1 MRGGGIISLGELY
14 SERKVFYMKKMRI
27 LSLVS
32 IIVLFALLL
41 TSCMDNEYTEQGEA
55 YLEEFLDAVLD
66 GDMDSAYDLLADGVV
81 SESEF
86 SNFYSNLRNKFGNTT
101 DYSIECIGWNMK
113 IDDGIETRVTT
124 FLVETD
130 DGVKLQFILTFMSG
144 YDGLVG
150 INCANVENEVRTP
163 VNNVL
168 TLFANG
174 WLFSLT
180 TLGIGLM
187 IWMIVDCIK
196 RPIRMKKP
204 KLKFLYIILILICLG
219 FSVTIGRNFGITS
232 KFGLAIPYFRLTAA
246 DSLSFVCMFPA
257 GAIIYFFIRN
267 KLPLVSKDNTE
278 AKPEENKDT
287 EDQSSDEDEQ

>member
-1 MRGGGIISLGELY
+1 
-14 SERKVFYMKKMRI
+14 MKKLRI

-55 YLEEFLDAVLD
+55 YLEEFLDAVMD
-66 GDMDSAYDLLADGVV
+66 GDMDSAYDLIADGGINENDFA
-81 SESEF
+81 SFF
-86 SNFYSNLRNKFGNTT
+86 SSMRSYFSGTST
-101 DYSIECIGWNMK
+101 YSIKCTGWNVN
-113 IDDGIETRVTT
+113 INDGVEKRTTT
-124 FLVETD
+124 FLVKTD
-130 DGVKLQFILTFMSG
+130 DGKKVQFTLLFVSG
-144 YDGLVG
+144 YDGIAGLDCVEVEDEAT
-150 INCANVENEVRTP
+150 INKV
-163 VNNVL
+163 VL
-168 TLFANG
+168 MFANG
-174 WLFSLT
+174 WLFSIT
-180 TLGIGLM
+180 SLGIGLM
-187 IWMIVDCIK
+187 IWMIIDCIK

-267 KLPLVSKDNTE
+267 KLPLVSKEETE
-278 AKPEENKDT
+278 VKPEENTDT

>member
-1 MRGGGIISLGELY
+1 
-14 SERKVFYMKKMRI
+14 MKKLRI

-41 TSCMDNEYTEQGEA
+41 TSCMDNEYTEQGEE
-55 YLEEFLDAVLD
+55 YLREFLDAVME
-66 GDMDSAYDLLADGVV
+66 GDMDSAYDLIADGVV

-86 SNFYSNLRNKFGNTT
+86 SNFYSNLRNKFSNTT

-124 FLVETD
+124 FLVETE
-130 DGVKLQFILTFMSG
+130 DGVKLQFVLTFMSG

-180 TLGIGLM
+180 SLGIGLM

-196 RPIRMKKP
+196 RPIRMKRP
-204 KLKFLYIILILICLG
+204 KLKFLYILLILVCYG
-219 FSVTIGRNFGITS
+219 FSLTIGKEFGISS
-232 KFGLAIPYFRLTAA
+232 KFALAIPYSNLSVG
-246 DSLSFVCMFPA
+246 DSFSFVCTFPV
-257 GAIIYFFIRN
+257 GAIIYFFIRK
-267 KLPLVSKDNTE
+267 KLPLVSKEETE
-278 AKPEENKDT
+278 VKPEENKDA
-287 EDQSSDEDEQ
+287 ENQSSDEDEQ